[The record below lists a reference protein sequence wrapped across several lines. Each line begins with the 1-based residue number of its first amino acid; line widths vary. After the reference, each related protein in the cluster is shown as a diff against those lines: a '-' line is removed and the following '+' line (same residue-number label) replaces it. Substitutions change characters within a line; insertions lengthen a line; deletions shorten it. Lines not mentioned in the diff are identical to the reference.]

1 MTDKQRIIP
10 IVMPKWGLS
19 MKEGKLTS
27 WLVPAGTEI
36 NPGDAILEIETDKI
50 AGSLEASDGGLLRRA
65 VGEVDVVYP
74 VKALIGVIADP
85 SVPDSEIDEYVSAY
99 VTPAAEE
106 EGEAED
112 AAPQFVDVDGGKLR
126 YTKKG
131 EGAEN
136 VILIHGFGGDLVTWM
151 FNVDGIAEN
160 ATVYALD
167 LPGHGQSTKKIAD
180 PTVAGL
186 GRVVMS
192 FMEALGIEKAHLVGH
207 SLGGAI
213 AMEVARSAPARV
225 KSLTLVSSAGLGPDI
240 NIGYINGFVDVN
252 SRRDAKD
259 LLGKLFAD
267 QSLVSRQMIEEVLKY
282 KRLDGVVPAL
292 RSLADGFAPGG
303 KQKDILSGS
312 LKSNIPALVI
322 WGDKDQIL
330 PVAHA
335 ANAKGARVEILEGA
349 GHMPHMEKASK
360 VTALINAGIVGNG

>member
-1 MTDKQRIIP
+1 MTDKRIVP

-27 WLVPAGTEI
+27 WLISPGTEI
-36 NPGDAILEIETDKI
+36 KPGDSILEIETDKI
-50 AGSLEASDGGLLRRA
+50 AGSFEAPDGGLLRRA

-85 SVPDSEIDEYVSAY
+85 SVPDSEIDEFVSGYVL
-99 VTPAAEE
+99 PAAEDD
-106 EGEAED
+106 GEAEAD
-112 AAPQFVDVDGGKLR
+112 APQFVDVDGGKLR
-126 YTKKG
+126 YAKKG
-131 EGAEN
+131 DGAEN

-160 ATVYALD
+160 ATTYALD
-167 LPGHGQSTKKIAD
+167 LPGHGQSSKKIAD

-186 GRVVMS
+186 ARTVVS
-192 FMEALGIEKAHLVGH
+192 FMESLGIEKAHFVGH

-213 AMEVARSAPARV
+213 AMEVARSAPGRV
-225 KSLTLVSSAGLGPDI
+225 KSLSLVAPAGLGPEI
-240 NIGYINGFVDVN
+240 NIDYLNGFVAAN
-252 SRRDAKD
+252 SRRDLKD

-267 QSLVSRQMIEEVLKY
+267 QSLVSRQMMDEVLKY

-303 KQKDILSGS
+303 KQKDILSAS
-312 LKSNIPALVI
+312 LKPAIPTLVI
-322 WGDKDQIL
+322 WGKEDQII

-335 ANAKGARVEILEGA
+335 ANAKGAKVEILEGA

-360 VTALINAGIVGNG
+360 VTSLIKEQVAGKG

>member
-1 MTDKQRIIP
+1 MTDKRITP

-27 WLVPAGTEI
+27 WLIPAGTVI

-50 AGSLEASDGGLLRRA
+50 AGSFESPDGGLLRRA

-85 SVPDSEIDEYVSAY
+85 SVPDSEIDEFVASY
-99 VTPAAEE
+99 VTPAAED
-106 EGEAED
+106 EGEAEAD
-112 AAPQFVDVDGGKLR
+112 APQFVEVDGGKLR
-126 YTKKG
+126 YAKKG

-151 FNVDGIAEN
+151 FNVDGIAEG
-160 ATVYALD
+160 ATTYALD
-167 LPGHGQSTKKIAD
+167 LPGHGQSSKAIAD

-186 GRVVMS
+186 ARTVVS
-192 FMEALGIEKAHLVGH
+192 FMESLGIEKAHFVGH

-225 KSLTLVSSAGLGPDI
+225 KSLSLVAPAGLGPDI
-240 NIGYINGFVDVN
+240 NMDYINGFVNAN
-252 SRRDAKD
+252 SRRDLKE

-267 QSLVSRQMIEEVLKY
+267 QSLVSRQMMDEVLKY
-282 KRLDGVVPAL
+282 KRLDGVVAAL
-292 RSLADGFAPGG
+292 RALADGFAPGG
-303 KQKDILSGS
+303 KQKDILSSS
-312 LKSNIPALVI
+312 LKPNIPALVI
-322 WGDKDQIL
+322 WGKEDQIL

-335 ANAKGARVEILEGA
+335 ANAKGAKVEILEGA

-360 VTALINAGIVGNG
+360 VTSLIKEQVAGKG